1 MAEIKIEKKKP
12 VWPWIVVGLIIAA
25 LLYFL
30 LLSNTE
36 TQSESNVEIE
46 NSTSVRQ
53 KVTDKQ
59 RDNSVILPIDEIQSI
74 FSRSGTQQ
82 KMNI

>member
-36 TQSESNVEIE
+36 TQSESKVEIE

-59 RDNSVILPIDEIQSI
+59 QDNSVISPIDEIQSI

>member
-53 KVTDKQ
+53 KVTDKRQ
-59 RDNSVILPIDEIQSI
+59 DNSVISPIDEIQSI

>member
-36 TQSESNVEIE
+36 AQSESKVEIE

-59 RDNSVILPIDEIQSI
+59 QDNSVISPIDEIQSI

>member
-30 LLSNTE
+30 LLSDTE

-59 RDNSVILPIDEIQSI
+59 QDNSVISPIDEIQSI